1 MNYDPLMKSSRRQ
14 IYIFSSLKSICLVF
28 PRRRVLPHLC
38 CGKVQ
43 QFIVNVK
50 PKRVFV
56 AAKLFRL
63 LQAMMLLGST
73 FADVKQQHRVDL

>member
-1 MNYDPLMKSSRRQ
+1 
-14 IYIFSSLKSICLVF
+14 
-28 PRRRVLPHLC
+28 
-38 CGKVQ
+38 VQ

>member
-1 MNYDPLMKSSRRQ
+1 MNYYPLMKSSRRQ
-14 IYIFSSLKSICLVF
+14 IHIFSSIKSVCLEF
-28 PRRRVLPHLC
+28 PRQSVMPHLC

-56 AAKLFRL
+56 ATTVFTS
-63 LQAMMLLGST
+63 LQARMPLGLT
-73 FADVKQQHRVDL
+73 FADVKQ